1 MRFMSKVIQSIFQSL
16 YIHSMNWRVIV
27 TVLVIITGA
36 VGCKKNHADSGN
48 LQLKLTYRID
58 SKQLEFD
65 TMLYVCDAGYDYEV
79 TRLNYYLSG
88 FVFSMQDGSSYSSNK
103 VFYIDARQASMNT
116 ISFEKFP
123 SGTCTQIN
131 FSVGLDS
138 VKNQTDSLP
147 MTFDNINMGWP
158 DMMGGGYH
166 FMKLEGHYRDSSINY
181 GFAMHLGKN
190 KNLVTV
196 TVGNPVIVRD
206 GNAAEAT
213 LCMNINEWLR
223 NPLIYDFKTDG
234 SYSMNNDTAMHKL
247 CTNGTDIFN

>member
-1 MRFMSKVIQSIFQSL
+1 M
-16 YIHSMNWRVIV
+16 
-27 TVLVIITGA
+27 VLVIATGFG
-36 VGCKKNHADSGN
+36 GCKKNHIDSAD

-58 SKQLEFD
+58 NKQLEFD
-65 TMLYVCDAGYDYEV
+65 TMKYLCDAGYDYEI

-88 FVFSMQDGSSYSSNK
+88 FVFRMQDGSSYSSNR
-103 VFYIDARQASMNT
+103 VFYIDARQSSMNT
-116 ISFEKFP
+116 LSFEKFP

-131 FSVGLDS
+131 FCVGLDS

-190 KNLVTV
+190 KNLVQITV
-196 TVGNPVIVRD
+196 SNPMIVRD

-213 LCMNINEWLR
+213 LSMNINEWLR
-223 NPLIYDFKTDG
+223 NPLIYDFRTDG

>member
-1 MRFMSKVIQSIFQSL
+1 MSKVIQSIIQSI
-16 YIHSMNWRVIV
+16 YIHNMNWKVIA
-27 TVLVIITGA
+27 TVLAIVIGA
-36 VGCKKNHADSGN
+36 GGCKKEHTDSAD

-58 SKQLEFD
+58 NKQLEFD
-65 TMLYVCDAGYDYEV
+65 TMQYMCDAGYDYEI

-88 FVFSMQDGSSYSSNK
+88 FVFSMQDGSSYSSSR
-103 VFYIDARQASMNT
+103 VFYIDARQVSMNT
-116 ISFEKFP
+116 LSFEQFP

-131 FSVGLDS
+131 FYVGLDS
-138 VKNQTDSLP
+138 LKNQTDSLP

-158 DMMGGGYH
+158 DIMGGGYH
-166 FMKLEGHYRDSSINY
+166 FMKLEGHYRNLSINY

-190 KNLVTV
+190 KNLVPITV
-196 TVGNPVIVRD
+196 SNPVIVHD

-213 LCMNINEWLR
+213 LSMNINEWLR

-247 CTNGTDIFN
+247 CTNGTDIFD

>member
-1 MRFMSKVIQSIFQSL
+1 MSKVIQSIFQSI
-16 YIHSMNWRVIV
+16 YIHNMKWKVIV
-27 TVLVIITGA
+27 TVLAVITGA
-36 VGCKKNHADSGN
+36 TGCKKNNTDSAD

-58 SKQLEFD
+58 NKQLEFD
-65 TMLYVCDAGYDYEV
+65 TMQYVCDAGYDYEV

-88 FVFSMQDGSSYSSNK
+88 FVFNMQDGSNYSSNE
-103 VFYIDARQASMNT
+103 VFYIDARQASMNNL
-116 ISFEKFP
+116 SFEKFP
-123 SGTCTQIN
+123 SGTCTQIS
-131 FSVGLDS
+131 FYVGLDS

-166 FMKLEGHYRDSSINY
+166 FMKLEGHYRDTSTNY

-190 KNLVTV
+190 KNLVPITV
-196 TVGNPVIVRD
+196 SNPVIVRN
-206 GNAAEAT
+206 GNDAEAT
-213 LCMNINEWLR
+213 LSMNINEWLR
-223 NPLIYDFKTDG
+223 NPLIYDFKADG